1 MTVIATYLLL
11 SINCISPL
19 QYIGLIT
26 KSSEYAA
33 SVYILFTALYCP
45 LFYIYILLRYDCLK
59 EHPMCL
65 PSFSKTTAIRDTFS
79 RKPLS
84 RMMMGALLVVVAAG
98 CSNNAAD
105 ATSNTGIVNSAEAKV
120 STAQVAAD
128 NDSAVVKALQANL
141 KASGIEENILSAVPT
156 DMKDIYWVTASG
168 LPSFFTDKSGK
179 HIIQGQI
186 IAVGAE
192 APVDISGALVAKT
205 AQEALKAVDKKDMII
220 YPAKG
225 ETKSVVYSFTDA
237 DCPYCTKLHEEIDD
251 INARGIEVRYLAWPR
266 SEGSIPKMEAIWCSE
281 DRNAAM
287 DQAKMGANVQAP
299 SCNSPVK
306 SQIELGMAL
315 GVRGTPAIF
324 TESGQQ
330 IGGYLPA
337 AQLAQTAIDAS

>member
-1 MTVIATYLLL
+1 M
-11 SINCISPL
+11 
-19 QYIGLIT
+19 
-26 KSSEYAA
+26 
-33 SVYILFTALYCP
+33 F
-45 LFYIYILLRYDCLK
+45 
-59 EHPMCL
+59 L
-65 PSFSKTTAIRDTFS
+65 PSFSKTTVTRDAFS

-84 RMMMGALLVVVAAG
+84 RMTMGALLVVVAAG

-128 NDSAVVKALQANL
+128 SDSAVVKALQANL

-281 DRNAAM
+281 DRIAAM
-287 DQAKMGANVQAP
+287 NQAKMGANVQAP

>member
-1 MTVIATYLLL
+1 M
-11 SINCISPL
+11 
-19 QYIGLIT
+19 
-26 KSSEYAA
+26 
-33 SVYILFTALYCP
+33 F
-45 LFYIYILLRYDCLK
+45 
-59 EHPMCL
+59 L
-65 PSFSKTTAIRDTFS
+65 PSFSKATPARAMFS

-84 RMMMGALLVVVAAG
+84 RMVMGALLVAIAAG

-105 ATSNTGIVNSAEAKV
+105 ATSNTSIVNSAEAKV
-120 STAQVAAD
+120 STAQVAD
-128 NDSAVVKALQANL
+128 NDAAVVKALQANL
-141 KASGIEENILSAVPT
+141 KASGIEEEIISAVPT
-156 DMKDIYWVTASG
+156 DMDDIYWVTASG

-186 IAVGAE
+186 IAVGQD
-192 APVDISGALVAKT
+192 APVDISGALVAKA
-205 AQEALKAVDKKDMII
+205 AQDALKTVDKKDMVI

-225 ETKSVVYSFTDA
+225 ATKSVVYAFTDA
-237 DCPYCTKLHEEIDD
+237 DCPYCTKLHEEMGD

-281 DRNAAM
+281 DRKAAM

-306 SQIELGMAL
+306 EQIELGMSL

>member
-1 MTVIATYLLL
+1 M
-11 SINCISPL
+11 
-19 QYIGLIT
+19 
-26 KSSEYAA
+26 
-33 SVYILFTALYCP
+33 F
-45 LFYIYILLRYDCLK
+45 
-59 EHPMCL
+59 L

-128 NDSAVVKALQANL
+128 SDSAVVKSLQANL

-205 AQEALKAVDKKDMII
+205 AQDALKAVDKKDMII

>member
-1 MTVIATYLLL
+1 M
-11 SINCISPL
+11 
-19 QYIGLIT
+19 
-26 KSSEYAA
+26 
-33 SVYILFTALYCP
+33 F
-45 LFYIYILLRYDCLK
+45 
-59 EHPMCL
+59 L

-128 NDSAVVKALQANL
+128 SDSAVVKSLQANL

-281 DRNAAM
+281 DRIAAM
-287 DQAKMGANVQAP
+287 NQAKMGANVQAP

>member
-1 MTVIATYLLL
+1 M
-11 SINCISPL
+11 
-19 QYIGLIT
+19 
-26 KSSEYAA
+26 
-33 SVYILFTALYCP
+33 F
-45 LFYIYILLRYDCLK
+45 
-59 EHPMCL
+59 L

-128 NDSAVVKALQANL
+128 SDSAVVKALQANL